1 MKNRIVLI
9 TGGASGIGKA
19 MVRMFADRGCQVTVS
34 MKTGEGG
41 RTFGTVSTKEV
52 AEEAKKQLGLDIDKK
67 KMKLDVPIKAL
78 GNYIIQI
85 KLHKDVTA
93 ELTVKVVEK

>member
-1 MKNRIVLI
+1 MQQQRSLQLRLKSA
-9 TGGASGIGKA
+9 T
-19 MVRMFADRGCQVTVS
+19 VTVS

-67 KMKLDVPIKAL
+67 KMKLECAD
-78 GNYIIQI
+78 
-85 KLHKDVTA
+85 
-93 ELTVKVVEK
+93 

>member
-1 MKNRIVLI
+1 MTRRELREHCFKMLFCADFYNR
-9 TGGASGIGKA
+9 
-19 MVRMFADRGCQVTVS
+19 
-34 MKTGEGG
+34 
-41 RTFGTVSTKEV
+41 
-52 AEEAKKQLGLDIDKK
+52 EEAKKQLGLDIDKK